1 MPLSTIYSLWFQFS
15 RFEYTAAI
23 EILEEIKQN
32 NKRILEPMDFSV
44 RNSSRI
50 VIACGFV
57 KFSKIVPFCAN
68 YLYYFKHILTFAE
81 LASKMLHRNAL
92 WQMATCT

>member
-1 MPLSTIYSLWFQFS
+1 MCPSQQFSFSLWFQFS
-15 RFEYTAAI
+15 WLEYTAAI
-23 EILEEIKQN
+23 EILEEIKH
-32 NKRILEPMDFSV
+32 KEFFRDWISPFEILLKLQSLVVFQIFKNVS
-44 RNSSRI
+44 
-50 VIACGFV
+50 
-57 KFSKIVPFCAN
+57 FCAN